1 MYRIIQTRKWWVG
14 ISCVLVAASLAV
26 LFTRGLSLG
35 LDFTGGSLLEVRYVG
50 ARPSLD
56 VIQQQLAPVGLQNL
70 SVQPSDQDRYLIRA
84 GTMDEQ
90 AHRAALAALR
100 GSPSASLE
108 VDELRFDSIGPTIG
122 SELQRKA
129 VWAILG
135 VILAIIIYLTY
146 VFRGITKPVP
156 AFQYGL
162 AAAVALVHDVVISL
176 GAFAL
181 VSQFTGWQADSLLVT
196 ALLTLL
202 GFSVHDTIVTFD
214 RLRENLRHRMAGAFE
229 DVVNAS
235 INQTIVRSLNTSLT
249 TLFVAVAIMLFG
261 GASVRPLAFVMSVGI
276 IVGSYSSI
284 FVASPV
290 LLWASRRYLRPR

>member
-14 ISCVLVAASLAV
+14 ISCVLVAASVAV
-26 LFTRGLSLG
+26 LLTRGLSLG
-35 LDFTGGSLLEVRYVG
+35 LDFTGGSLLEVRYTVE
-50 ARPSLD
+50 RPDIEAVRKSLE
-56 VIQQQLAPVGLQNL
+56 PVELVNL
-70 SVQPSDQDRYLIRA
+70 SIQPSDSDRYLLRA
-84 GTMDEQ
+84 ATMDEATHQ
-90 AHRAALAALR
+90 AALAALR
-100 GSPSASLE
+100 GDAPES
-108 VDELRFDSIGPTIG
+108 VDELRFDSVGPTIG
-122 SELQRKA
+122 AELQRKA

-135 VILAIIIYLTY
+135 VILAIIFYLTY

-162 AAAVALVHDVVISL
+162 AAAVALIHDVTISL
-176 GAFAL
+176 GAFAF
-181 VSQFTGWQADSLLVT
+181 VAHYTGWQADSLLVT

-214 RLRENLRHRMAGAFE
+214 RLRENLRHHAAGTFE
-229 DVVNAS
+229 EVVNTS

-290 LLWASRRYLRPR
+290 LLWASRRYLKPR

>member
-14 ISCVLVAASLAV
+14 ISCVLVAASVVV
-26 LFTRGLSLG
+26 LLTRGLSLG
-35 LDFTGGSLLEVRYVG
+35 LDFTGGSLLEVRYTVE
-50 ARPSLD
+50 RPDIEAVRRSLE
-56 VIQQQLAPVGLQNL
+56 PVELVNL
-70 SVQPSDQDRYLIRA
+70 SIQPSDSDRYLLRA
-84 GTMDEQ
+84 ATMDEATHQ
-90 AHRAALAALR
+90 AALAALR
-100 GSPSASLE
+100 GDAPES
-108 VDELRFDSIGPTIG
+108 VDELRFDSVGPTIG
-122 SELQRKA
+122 AELQRKA

-135 VILAIIIYLTY
+135 VILAIIFYLTY

-162 AAAVALVHDVVISL
+162 AAAVALIHDVTISL
-176 GAFAL
+176 GAFAF
-181 VSQFTGWQADSLLVT
+181 VAHYTGWQADSLLVT

-214 RLRENLRHRMAGAFE
+214 RLRENLRHHTPGTFE
-229 DVVNAS
+229 DVVNTS

-290 LLWASRRYLRPR
+290 LLWASRRYLKPR